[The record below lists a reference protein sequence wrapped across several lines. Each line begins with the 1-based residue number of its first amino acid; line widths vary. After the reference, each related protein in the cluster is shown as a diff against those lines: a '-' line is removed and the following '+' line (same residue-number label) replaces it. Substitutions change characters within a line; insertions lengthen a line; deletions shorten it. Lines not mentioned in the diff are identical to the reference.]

1 LFGLL
6 HQRGDCHAKAK
17 LRTIGLQIGGG
28 AGASF
33 AEAEVG
39 AYDHVV
45 QAKAAVQGF
54 IRKFKRSEGSECRVE
69 RQLIQFFHAEFG
81 KTRGARGTAHQPEGR
96 GGRGE
101 VGAWMRLE
109 GDDAQRRV
117 GGGVARQL
125 DHGSVA
131 EVHAVKIS
139 DRSRGAAI
147 VLFYK
152 LVVRNNPHGFD

>member
-1 LFGLL
+1 VAQHGGGVARARIRERPADRGGRDGLFGLL

-96 GGRGE
+96 AA
-101 VGAWMRLE
+101 GA
-109 GDDAQRRV
+109 
-117 GGGVARQL
+117 
-125 DHGSVA
+125 
-131 EVHAVKIS
+131 K
-139 DRSRGAAI
+139 
-147 VLFYK
+147 
-152 LVVRNNPHGFD
+152 